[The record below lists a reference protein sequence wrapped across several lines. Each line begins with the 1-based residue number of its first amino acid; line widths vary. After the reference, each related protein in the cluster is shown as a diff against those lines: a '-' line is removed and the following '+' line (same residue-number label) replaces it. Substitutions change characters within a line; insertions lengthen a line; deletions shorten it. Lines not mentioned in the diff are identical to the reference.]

1 MTQVLG
7 SVDWGRPALELL
19 GHCRALDDEKPT
31 VMHIR
36 HTERPVIDDI
46 SNGRAALSTPL
57 GKKAA
62 YELGMNLP
70 AGWDYRFYHTYYER
84 TQETAERIHEGIVA
98 KGGASEVVG
107 EMKLRMVLDQEEY
120 FRYQSG
126 YSDTDHSAAD
136 FMERWTSGQTPPQ
149 RILPSV
155 EFAKRA
161 AETAMENLASAGGK
175 PFHVY
180 VSHDVWVAALM
191 FHWFGVSPH
200 DDWYTFLDGFIVQ
213 PGDEEMTV
221 YYREKERMVDYPE
234 WWDNSNPV

>member
-1 MTQVLG
+1 MTQILG
-7 SVDWGRPALELL
+7 SVDWGRAALELL
-19 GHCRALDDEKPT
+19 GHCRALDGDKPT

-36 HTERPVIDDI
+36 HTERPVINDI
-46 SNGRAALSTPL
+46 SNGRAVLSTPL
-57 GKKAA
+57 GKEAA

-98 KGGASEVVG
+98 RGGASEVVG
-107 EMKLRMVLDQEEY
+107 DMKLRTILDQEEY

-149 RILPSV
+149 VILPSV
-155 EFAKRA
+155 EFARRA
-161 AETAMENLASAGGK
+161 AETAMENLASAEGK
-175 PFHVY
+175 PFQVY

-191 FHWFGVSPH
+191 FHWFDVPPH
-200 DDWYTFLDGFIVQ
+200 EDWYTFLDGFIMQ
-213 PGDEEMTV
+213 PGDEGMTV
-221 YYREKERMVDYPE
+221 DYRDKERTVKFPE
-234 WWDNSNPV
+234 WWDNSNHV

>member
-1 MTQVLG
+1 MTRILG
-7 SVDWGRPALELL
+7 SVDWGRAALELL
-19 GHCRALDDEKPT
+19 SHCLALDDDKPT

-36 HTERPVIDDI
+36 HTERYVIDDI
-46 SNGRAALSTPL
+46 SKGRAALSTPL

-84 TQETAERIHEGIVA
+84 TQETAERMHEGIVA
-98 KGGASEVVG
+98 RGGASEVVG
-107 EMKLRMVLDQEEY
+107 DMKLRTILDQEEY

-126 YSDTDHSAAD
+126 FSDTDHSAAD

-149 RILPSV
+149 IILSSA

-161 AETAMENLASAGGK
+161 FETAMGNLASAGGK

-191 FHWFGVSPH
+191 FHWFGVPPH
-200 DDWYTFLDGFIVQ
+200 EDWYTFLDGFIVQ
-213 PGDEEMTV
+213 LGDEGITV
-221 YYREKERMVDYPE
+221 YYRDKKRTVEYPE

>member
-1 MTQVLG
+1 MTDVLG
-7 SVDWGRPALELL
+7 SVDWGSA
-19 GHCRALDDEKPT
+19 ALDLVDHLDKLEEDKPT

-57 GKKAA
+57 GKEAA

-84 TQETAERIHEGIVA
+84 TQETAERMHEGIVA
-98 KGGASEVVG
+98 RGGASEVVG
-107 EMKLRMVLDQEEY
+107 DMKLRTILDQEEY

-136 FMERWTSGQTPPQ
+136 FMKRWTSGQTPPQ
-149 RILPSV
+149 VILPSE
-155 EFAKRA
+155 EFARRA
-161 AETAMENLASAGGK
+161 AETAMENLVSSGGK

-191 FHWFGVSPH
+191 FHWFDVPPH
-200 DDWYTFLDGFIVQ
+200 EDWYTFLDGFIMQ
-213 PGDEEMTV
+213 PGDDGMTF
-221 YYREKERMVDYPE
+221 YYRDKERTVEYPE
-234 WWDNSNPV
+234 WWNSSNPV